1 MNTSEDN
8 VSGDIKQL
16 IVKMLFKN
24 DKLHSIDDFIL
35 KKNDDDLKCIMMSRN
50 MKKIKFKLV
59 KRYETRYS
67 HLLLNKTFHDKF
79 GRSQF
84 GILHLST

>member
-24 DKLHSIDDFIL
+24 DKLHSIDDFVL
-35 KKNDDDLKCIMMSRN
+35 KKMTMTSS
-50 MKKIKFKLV
+50 V
-59 KRYETRYS
+59 
-67 HLLLNKTFHDKF
+67 
-79 GRSQF
+79 
-84 GILHLST
+84 